1 MSSVETLK
9 EQCKKVYEESGND
22 WEAVQHYV
30 NHDMSYED
38 YVLLGSS
45 YDPRFRSS
53 STPGSYFI
61 TDCLVQEWNPD
72 FKPIY
77 PKVETEEEEKLSVL
91 RTLLQEMKSAIST
104 SFDEAKVSDEE
115 RYEELYDK
123 CAEVYEKSDN
133 NRDVLVEYIDY
144 TMEFPDFMF
153 FGDKLV
159 PGFLDVD
166 TRYDANDVADALIK
180 KFNQ

>member
-61 TDCLVQEWNPD
+61 TNCLVQEWNPD

-91 RTLLQEMKSAIST
+91 MMLQEIASAISMDL
-104 SFDEAKVSDEE
+104 DEAPASDQQ
-115 RYEELYDK
+115 RYERIYDK
-123 CAEVYEKSDN
+123 CAEVYEKSGN
-133 NRDVLVEYIDY
+133 NRDVLIEYINYPMDF
-144 TMEFPDFMF
+144 TDFMF
-153 FGDKLV
+153 FGAKLV
-159 PGFLDVD
+159 PGFLDLD
-166 TRYDANDVADALIK
+166 ARYDAEDIADALIK